1 MEPIGRQRDAPRL
14 SLVGH
19 PDKAVR
25 VEICGQSSGQRQ
37 GWWDVGGSGVSRLEV
52 SVLPPASGVE
62 VDWGEGAVDAEGL
75 AGGDLADEVCGEE

>member
-19 PDKAVR
+19 PDKALR
-25 VEICGQSSGQRQ
+25 VEIGGESSGQRER
-37 GWWDVGGSGVSRLEV
+37 WWDFCGSGVSGAEV
-52 SVLPPASGVE
+52 AVLPPASGVE